1 MHPPRLGDR
10 RGGLRATGFMF
21 LLSAGAQEL
30 QILKKLAQNNG

>member
-1 MHPPRLGDR
+1 MYTPKLGDR
-10 RGGLRATGFMF
+10 RRGLTATGFMF